1 MGGSVNEMALFMD
14 LLPSL
19 VIINVLVE
27 FGHLSLAAFPKHV
40 LLGM

>member
-1 MGGSVNEMALFMD
+1 MGGFVNGMALFMD

-27 FGHLSLAAFPKHV
+27 FGRLSLTAFPKRV